1 MQTASLEGAYR
12 VKLLGTVDV
21 IPDFIGDGV
30 PDGGVMLD
38 ALIVGIRRLLDD
50 QAAFIVKYE
59 PPRQSVPRFRRL
71 LRDQAQGAGVRVGED
86 LRGGQ
91 RRDERLGGEEIGDV
105 DLGGRDLRR
114 ANFTGCDLRN
124 ANLSYCKMFGAFL
137 VGADLRGANLQGSDI
152 ENAYT
157 TNAIL

>member
-1 MQTASLEGAYR
+1 MFSALDEKYMYERHSEVEMQEDGRAVVVEIKLYEIKDHAGNPICVEPAAGRSFPEFVVAMASGG
-12 VKLLGTVDV
+12 KL
-21 IPDFIGDGV
+21 IGK
-30 PDGGVMLD
+30 D
-38 ALIVGIRRLLDD
+38 A
-50 QAAFIVKYE
+50 
-59 PPRQSVPRFRRL
+59 
-71 LRDQAQGAGVRVGED
+71 D
-86 LRGGQ
+86 LRG
-91 RRDERLGGEEIGDV
+91 V

-137 VGADLRGANLQGSDI
+137 VGADLRGANLKGSDI